1 MLIALMQINLHAILH
16 TFIAKVQV
24 VQWMQI
30 VLLMEV
36 TSAIVIQSAQE
47 HFVPFLLIAVQQAII
62 NVIQHQEDANKFL
75 AQLQMR
81 QLSVLLMNF
90 VILLLENANIVN
102 ALQMLIAPIVIVLSV
117 TLTTEDVSVL
127 LVHLMLIAMVVEF
140 AILMENAKR
149 LALLMKIVEM
159 IMLLVQ
165 MELVFL

>member
-1 MLIALMQINLHAILH
+1 
-16 TFIAKVQV
+16 
-24 VQWMQI
+24 
-30 VLLMEV
+30 
-36 TSAIVIQSAQE
+36 
-47 HFVPFLLIAVQQAII
+47 
-62 NVIQHQEDANKFL
+62 
-75 AQLQMR
+75 MR